1 MNILYLITGLGLGGA
16 EKVVIDLADQMNALG
31 HNVKIAYLTGEMLL
45 RPASIE
51 IEIISLDMNSK
62 NDLFSA
68 SKKYK
73 QLVRYFKPNVVHA
86 HMIHA
91 NVFARLNRIG
101 CALPKLICTAHNSN
115 EGGKLRM
122 LAYRATNCLSDI
134 NSNVSQEATAAL
146 INKGAF
152 SKSNLITVYNGINLS
167 KFQKESDNIQFKK
180 KTVNLIAIG
189 RFSDQ
194 KDYPNLIN
202 AFAQLKKTIDT
213 DTDVKLTIVGD
224 GELRSE
230 IEDLIKQ
237 LDLNKDITLLGRRSD
252 IPELLNQ
259 ADIFVLASKHEG
271 LPTVVIEA
279 MACECYVVA
288 TDCGG
293 SAEILGGT
301 GQLVS
306 IGDSQA
312 LANALQKAINFS
324 NEDRVD
330 NNSRARKRT
339 EQLFSLE
346 TSVQKW
352 LALYEAK

>member
-202 AFAQLKKTIDT
+202 AFAVLKSQNNSN
-213 DTDVKLTIVGD
+213 VKLNIVGD

-230 IEDLIKQ
+230 IEILIKELQ
-237 LDLNKDITLLGRRSD
+237 LEEDITLLGRRSD
-252 IPELLNQ
+252 IPQLLSQ
-259 ADIFVLASKHEG
+259 AAIFVLASKFEG
-271 LPTVVIEA
+271 FGLVVAAA
-279 MACECYVVA
+279 MACESYVVA
-288 TDCGG
+288 TDSGG
-293 SAEILGGT
+293 VAEVMGNT
-301 GQLVS
+301 GKLVP
-306 IGDSQA
+306 IQNSQA
-312 LANALQKAINFS
+312 LADALQNAMALSSKDRMQNNRKA
-324 NEDRVD
+324 
-330 NNSRARKRT
+330 RARV

-352 LALYEAK
+352 LALYEA